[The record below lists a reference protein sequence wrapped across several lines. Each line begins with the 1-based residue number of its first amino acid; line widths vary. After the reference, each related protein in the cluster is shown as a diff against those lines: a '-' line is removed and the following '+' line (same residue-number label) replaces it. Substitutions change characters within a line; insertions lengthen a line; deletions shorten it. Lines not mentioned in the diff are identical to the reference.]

1 MREAK
6 VSITDGDL
14 SEMGIEK
21 LFSLS
26 QEAGLRNFEELACRG
41 RGAVIQVEL
50 ETRCDETALDELEYV
65 NKWNHVAER
74 DDSHVYVISFTAPDL
89 PESLEETAGDLVGT
103 CDPDVDERGA
113 TMSLVGPHK
122 AVSGQLNEY
131 EDAGISPTLQR
142 IGGYDGPDYP
152 LDDLTARQR
161 EVIQTAWE
169 MGYYE
174 VPKAVSAKEIATELE
189 LDSSTVNE
197 HLQRAE
203 RNLLGQLL

>member
-1 MREAK
+1 
-6 VSITDGDL
+6 
-14 SEMGIEK
+14 
-21 LFSLS
+21 
-26 QEAGLRNFEELACRG
+26 
-41 RGAVIQVEL
+41 
-50 ETRCDETALDELEYV
+50 
-65 NKWNHVAER
+65 
-74 DDSHVYVISFTAPDL
+74 
-89 PESLEETAGDLVGT
+89 
-103 CDPDVDERGA
+103 
-113 TMSLVGPHK
+113 MSLVGPHE
-122 AVSGQLNEY
+122 AISGQLNEY
-131 EDAGISPTLQR
+131 EAAGVSPTLQR

-203 RNLLGQLL
+203 RNLLKKLL